1 MPYCLT
7 VPQTK
12 ALQYYL
18 VVPLINASLSFC
30 PKDHSPTLLLSLWL
44 MSHCLGV
51 PPTLHHCLVVPLKIA
66 PLSLCLTN
74 KLINVHLPC
83 CPTDQCPTDQ
93 CPTAWLSHW
102 SGPAFLSFPLINA
115 PLYCFPSDQCPSV
128 FLSHKAMP
136 HCHVVLMM
144 KPNFLGVH
152 WSLAHGLVERNYF
165 GRFTQFCNI
174 RI

>member
-1 MPYCLT
+1 MPYCLA

-66 PLSLCLTN
+66 PLSLCPTN
-74 KLINVHLPC
+74 KWVAVLF
-83 CPTDQCPTDQ
+83 
-93 CPTAWLSHW
+93 SHW
-102 SGPAFLSFPLINA
+102 SMSIWLVSQINA
-115 PLYCFPSDQCPSV
+115 PLIFVPLSYLPTDQIPTSQWKKLFWKIYEILLSSV
-128 FLSHKAMP
+128 
-136 HCHVVLMM
+136 
-144 KPNFLGVH
+144 N
-152 WSLAHGLVERNYF
+152 WIW
-165 GRFTQFCNI
+165 QFCKTADLVAFLCV
-174 RI
+174 